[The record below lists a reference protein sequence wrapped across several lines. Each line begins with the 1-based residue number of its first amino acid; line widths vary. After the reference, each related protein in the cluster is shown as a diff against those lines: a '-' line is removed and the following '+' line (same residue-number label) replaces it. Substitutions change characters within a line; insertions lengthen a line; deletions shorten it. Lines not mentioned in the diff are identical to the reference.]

1 MPQKV
6 DTVYN
11 MFTGPNT
18 VTDGLVLALDA
29 ANTKSYPGSG
39 TTWNDLSGNGNNG
52 TLINSSTF
60 DANNNGSIVFDGVDD
75 YVNIPQFVSTSQ
87 NMTFSLWFN
96 PSILPASTGKSVI
109 FLQTEGGY
117 TIRLYANTNFS
128 PNNLAWLIYFERENA
143 TVGAVLP
150 QYTYP
155 LNIWTNTVM
164 TFNENGQYVVYIN
177 GELWNTTNTIT
188 FVRWFLPTGY
198 LRLSN
203 SAGGVNGN
211 ISEFKIY
218 DRTLSTEEVFQNFN
232 ATKSRYGL

>member
-1 MPQKV
+1 MS
-6 DTVYN
+6 TLSG
-11 MFTGPNT
+11 GPGI
-18 VTDGLVLALDA
+18 VTDGLVLYLDA

-39 TTWNDLSGNGNNG
+39 TTWKDISRGGNNG
-52 TLINSSTF
+52 TLTNGPTFSSES
-60 DANNNGSIVFDGVDD
+60 NGCIVFDGVND
-75 YVNIPQFVSTSQ
+75 YINIPQFVSTSQ

-96 PSILPASTGKSVI
+96 PSILPASTAKSVI
-109 FLQTEGGY
+109 FLQAEESL

-143 TVGAVLP
+143 TVGGVLP

-164 TFNENGQYVVYIN
+164 TFNENGQYRVYIN
-177 GELWNTTNTIT
+177 GELWNTTNTTT

-203 SAGGVNGN
+203 SSGGVNGN

-218 DRTLSTEEVFQNFN
+218 NRALSPSEILQNYN
-232 ATKSRYGL
+232 ATKTRFGL

>member
-1 MPQKV
+1 
-6 DTVYN
+6 
-11 MFTGPNT
+11 MFVGPNI

-29 ANTKSYPGSG
+29 GSTKSYSGSG
-39 TTWNDLSGNGNNG
+39 TTWKDLSGNGNNG
-52 TLINSSTF
+52 TLVNGTTF
-60 DANNNGSIVFDGVDD
+60 DSGNGGVFSFDGVDD
-75 YVNIPQFVSTSQ
+75 YINIPQFVSTSQ

-117 TIRLYANTNFS
+117 TIRLYANNNFS

-143 TVGAVLP
+143 TRGAVLP

-164 TFNENGQYVVYIN
+164 TFNENGQYRVYIN